1 MKILL
6 TTLFCTFLF
15 LVNIFAQNPT
25 WGNQDGSMNYGFSKY
40 SHGGY
45 NEQAYLWQDALLKGD
60 VRTCIIAENI
70 TDSLMAVSVNNG
82 KYLGWLSYNMEFV
95 YNLNK
100 QLEQLIINDE
110 AIQYKTPKTIK
121 NIRKESFTWALAKL
135 HIRAYW
141 IKDECSH
148 LINYIYNDAG
158 QIKEEQW
165 EVISDYAQKISISPF
180 EVLYDYKTD
189 GSYTVKGVF
198 KEEFDSE
205 EGILKYLWEFN
216 EKGQL
221 IKRTLYNRELKDRK
235 DNDPV
240 KVEIFA
246 YTYNEEGYL
255 ASMTLINEDK
265 GTQTHFYKYI
275 KEDKFGNWRIQQ
287 VYDDKQ
293 VLLFEMS
300 REIRYKKH

>member
-6 TTLFCTFLF
+6 TTLFITLF
-15 LVNIFAQNPT
+15 LSVDLFAQNLT
-25 WGNQDGSMNYGFSKY
+25 WISGSGSMNDAFNKY
-40 SHGGY
+40 SHAGY

-60 VRTCIIAENI
+60 VETCIISENI
-70 TDSLMAVSVNNG
+70 TDSLIAANSKHGMDLARF
-82 KYLGWLSYNMEFV
+82 SYNMEFV

-110 AIQYKTPKTIK
+110 EVEYKMPKTIK
-121 NIRKESFTWALAKL
+121 NIRKESFTWVLTKL
-135 HIRAYW
+135 NTKAYW
-141 IKDECSH
+141 LNDECEYI
-148 LINYIYNDAG
+148 INYIYNDAG

-165 EVISDYAQKISISPF
+165 SSIYQYAQKVNIFPF
-180 EVLYDYKTD
+180 EVLYDYKAD
-189 GSYTVKGVF
+189 GGYTVTGTF

-221 IKRTLYNRELKDRK
+221 IKRTLYNRELRSRK
-235 DNDPV
+235 DNDPT
-240 KVEIFA
+240 KLETFA
-246 YTYNEEGYL
+246 YIYNEEGYL
-255 ASMTLINEDK
+255 TSMTTTNERK

-287 VYDDKQ
+287 VYDDKHT
-293 VLLFEMS
+293 LLFEMK
-300 REIRYKKH
+300 REIRYAK